1 MQKGFSDMSGEKRKG
16 IILQVAIL
24 FALAIVASGIITF
37 VTQHLRA
44 NQSVKQQAEN
54 HSAEIANEVSLA
66 VREYPGYRWLL
77 RYWLEHWDSM
87 DVEYDVDFSG
97 ETETEAKYRSFH
109 RRNPGLQLRYM
120 EEEQIEALSEEDQKL
135 YAEICYSWLITRVD
149 SIKQTHK
156 VDYLF
161 CVVTGEPYD
170 TQFFLFSAADPG
182 AVRGTDYEE
191 VYPLGHVMRD
201 LGESQQEA
209 MGSACRKASHLADA
223 GDYVDYYAYL
233 CEIDGRPVL
242 IGLTSSLSELRADI
256 DRQTWQETLSALI
269 FQVILSLICLGLM
282 SLFVLRPL
290 KKIQNSIR
298 LYERS
303 KDSAG
308 VAENLREIRS
318 RNEIGELSEDV
329 VKLTR
334 ELDQYMGRMES
345 ITAERERITTE
356 LALATRLQAAFLP
369 HDFPPF
375 PDRQEFELYA
385 SMDPAREVG
394 GDFYDYYLI
403 DEDHLCLVMAD
414 VSGKGVPAALFMMV
428 CKIIL
433 QSCAMLGRSAA
444 ETLAK
449 TNEAICSNNQEEM
462 FVTVWLGILEISTG
476 RLTAA
481 NAGHEYPVLKRPDGS
496 FELLKDKHGLVI
508 GVMDSAKYRE
518 YELTLEPG
526 AKLFLYTD
534 GVPEAT
540 NAEERMFGMERMLRA
555 LNTEPEAAPAHILQN
570 VSAAV
575 TDFVK
580 DAEQFDDLTMLCMEY
595 RGKGMSKNDDQAERK
610 N

>member
-1 MQKGFSDMSGEKRKG
+1 MSGEKRKG

>member
-1 MQKGFSDMSGEKRKG
+1 MSGEKRKG

-97 ETETEAKYRSFH
+97 ETETEAKYRNFH

-191 VYPLGHVMRD
+191 VYPLGHVVRD

-508 GVMDSAKYRE
+508 GAMDSAKYRE

-555 LNTEPEAAPAHILQN
+555 LNTEPEAAPARILQN

-575 TDFVK
+575 SNFVK

>member
-1 MQKGFSDMSGEKRKG
+1 MSGEKRKG

-149 SIKQTHK
+149 TIKQTHK

-191 VYPLGHVMRD
+191 VYPLGHVVRD

-209 MGSACRKASHLADA
+209 MGSACRKASHLAEA

-375 PDRQEFELYA
+375 PDRPEFELYA

-555 LNTEPEAAPAHILQN
+555 LNTEPEAAPARILQN

>member
-1 MQKGFSDMSGEKRKG
+1 MSGEKRKDS

-149 SIKQTHK
+149 TIKQTHK

-191 VYPLGHVMRD
+191 VYPLGHVVRD

-356 LALATRLQAAFLP
+356 LALATRLQAAFL
-369 HDFPPF
+369 
-375 PDRQEFELYA
+375 DRQEFELYA
-385 SMDPAREVG
+385 SMDPAKEVG

-555 LNTEPEAAPAHILQN
+555 LNTEPEAAPARILQN

>member
-1 MQKGFSDMSGEKRKG
+1 MSGEKRKG

-97 ETETEAKYRSFH
+97 ETETEAKYRSLH

-149 SIKQTHK
+149 TIKQTHK

-170 TQFFLFSAADPG
+170 CQFFLFSAADPG

-191 VYPLGHVMRD
+191 VYPLGHVVRD

-256 DRQTWQETLSALI
+256 DRQTWQETFSALI

-555 LNTEPEAAPAHILQN
+555 LNTEPEAAPARILQN

>member
-1 MQKGFSDMSGEKRKG
+1 MSGEKRKG
-16 IILQVAIL
+16 SIILQVAIL

-149 SIKQTHK
+149 TIKQTHK

-191 VYPLGHVMRD
+191 VYPLGHVVRD

-555 LNTEPEAAPAHILQN
+555 LNTEPEAAPARILQN